1 MNKVYQKM
9 KKILFVFTF
18 LISISSFC
26 QEKFIEVEVQDTI
39 TLKPIKFEYIIS
51 INSPQEVFDEE
62 GNYNRDIIKNYRE
75 EKKVELK
82 KLLKSKKYDFEVTED
97 SNFEINSDYVYF
109 VPNDDFTVTVNS
121 LERFKKLRDQ
131 LKVLGYISARVGNVE
146 YEGESNK
153 EFERKLLKKLIDEA
167 KDKAGYIASL
177 SGLKLG
183 DIVEVK
189 EVKEID
195 GFSFNMM
202 SLLSAIPTK
211 SLTSFQEENFK
222 GSLFKAM
229 VVKFAVE

>member
-1 MNKVYQKM
+1 MMNK
-9 KKILFVFTF
+9 ILLIFTF
-18 LISISSFC
+18 LVSFGSFS
-26 QEKFIEVEVQDTI
+26 QEKFIEVEVRDTI

-51 INSPQEVFDEE
+51 INSPQGVFDEE
-62 GNYNRDIIKNYRE
+62 GNYNQDFIENYKE
-75 EKKVELK
+75 EKKAELK
-82 KLLKSKKYDFEVTED
+82 KLLKLKKYDFKVTDD
-97 SNFEINSDYVYF
+97 SSFEINSGYVHL
-109 VPNDDFTVTVNS
+109 VPDDDFTVTVYS
-121 LERFKKLRDQ
+121 LEGLEKLRDE
-131 LKVLGYISARVGNVE
+131 LKVLDYISARVGNIQ
-146 YEGESNK
+146 YEGEGDK

-183 DIVEVK
+183 NIVEVK

-211 SLTSFQEENFK
+211 SMTSFQDDNFQ

>member
-1 MNKVYQKM
+1 M
-9 KKILFVFTF
+9 KKLLVVFTLLVSF
-18 LISISSFC
+18 NSFC
-26 QEKFIEVEVQDTI
+26 QEKFIEVEVRDTI

-51 INSPQEVFDEE
+51 INSPQGVFDEE
-62 GNYNRDIIKNYRE
+62 GNYNQDFVENYRE
-75 EKKVELK
+75 EKKVEFK
-82 KLLKSKKYDFEVTED
+82 KLFKSKKYDFEVTED
-97 SNFEINSDYVYF
+97 SNFEINANYIPL
-109 VPNDDFTVTVNS
+109 VPDDDFTVTVYS
-121 LERFKKLRDQ
+121 LEELEKLRDE
-131 LKVLGYISARVGNVE
+131 LKALDYISTRVGNIQ
-146 YEGESNK
+146 YEGENDK

-202 SLLSAIPTK
+202 SLLSAISTR
-211 SLTSFQEENFK
+211 SLTSFQDDNFQ